1 MTKIAKMRKV
11 NVDASLKR
19 RLSAAICLLL
29 VSTVMLVTTTY
40 AWYTISTAPEAKGI
54 GSSVTGNGSLEVALV
69 PSDGDIANIG
79 SGRGTSGQ
87 YGGGNLAITASNITW
102 GNLVSLIDPS
112 YGLTNVTLT
121 PVNGEF
127 STQTGFTFGTP
138 IFGYD
143 GRISELSN
151 GSAIIRAYNEDEGKF
166 NTAANASYGV
176 RGVVETEDA
185 ATAFGYVI
193 DLALRVNAANVGND
207 GTATDAKLIL
217 QQNGIQRIYS
227 DAENAS
233 VSPVTAGGGSYLQF
247 TNTPANLR
255 DGLRIAFVQNYGNA
269 ADDATQAILAYG
281 KAGTPDADG
290 KCPIALYSNKACTT
304 AVEENVL
311 VDAMAKNTVYQ
322 ISVIVWLDG
331 ANATNA
337 DFSATT
343 TGTVKLNLQF
353 ATDVALI
360 PMTDID
366 VKNNPVGGK
375 GVITNVL
382 SARQALYETI
392 AAKAATER
400 TLAES
405 TFMMGY
411 ALLKGRYDN
420 GQLDNVSYE
429 EAVQAKDLVD
439 QYAEAAIASQTQNP

>member
-1 MTKIAKMRKV
+1 MTKIAKTRKV
-11 NVDASLKR
+11 NVGASLKR

-29 VSTVMLVTTTY
+29 VSFVMLVTTTY

-54 GSSVTGNGSLEVALV
+54 GSSVTGNGSLEVALM
-69 PSDGDIANIG
+69 PASGSIG
-79 SGRGTSGQ
+79 AISSGRGTSGQ

-127 STQTGFTFGTP
+127 STQNGFTFGTP

-151 GSAIIRAYNEDEGKF
+151 GSAIIRAYNDEEGKF

-193 DLALRVNAANVGND
+193 DLALRVNAANVD
-207 GTATDAKLIL
+207 DEGTATDAKLIL
-217 QQNGIQRIYS
+217 QQQGIQRIYS
-227 DAENAS
+227 DTENAS

-247 TNTPANLR
+247 TSTPANLR
-255 DGLRIAFVQNYGNA
+255 SGLRIAFVKNYGNSEEG
-269 ADDATQAILAYG
+269 ATQEILAYG
-281 KAGTPDADG
+281 KAGAAVDG
-290 KCPIALYSNKACTT
+290 KCPIELYSNKACTV
-304 AVEENVL
+304 AVEDNVL
-311 VDAMAKNTVYQ
+311 VEAMAKNTVYQ

-353 ATDVALI
+353 ATDVELT

-375 GVITNVL
+375 GVLASVL
-382 SARQALYETI
+382 SARQSLYEEI
-392 AAKAATER
+392 AAKS
-400 TLAES
+400 LAELNRYELA
-405 TFMMGY
+405 FKLGY
-411 ALLKGRYDN
+411 EQYKAKFDNGEYDN
-420 GQLDNVSYE
+420 ISYE
-429 EAVQAKDLVD
+429 DAMAAKDFVDKAAEAV
-439 QYAEAAIASQTQNP
+439 IASQTQNP